1 MIDSFKTIRTPASA
15 RITRKRSRF
24 LAFLLPVASI
34 EEIMEA
40 INGLRK
46 EHHDAVHVCSAYRL
60 HANPEPQAGSDD
72 DGEPSG
78 SAGGPM
84 LQQLERAEL
93 LDVLAAVVR
102 HFGGV
107 KLGVGGLVRAYGDA
121 VMAAIE
127 AAAIV
132 RRRLLSHIDVS
143 YPPTLTSAVMRTIHQ
158 FGAEIERIEYDALA
172 QAVVAVPTSRLAEF
186 VGAMQEATGG
196 QATVEVRA

>member
-1 MIDSFKTIRTPASA
+1 M
-15 RITRKRSRF
+15 RKRSRF

-34 EEIMEA
+34 EEITEA
-40 INGLRK
+40 IADLRK

-60 HANPEPQAGSDD
+60 HAAPEPHAGSDD
-72 DGEPSG
+72 DGEPPG

-84 LQQLERAEL
+84 LRQLERGDL
-93 LDVLAAVVR
+93 LNVLAAVVR
-102 HFGGV
+102 YFGGV

-121 VMAAIE
+121 VTAAIE

-132 RRRLLSHIDVS
+132 PRRLLSHIDVS

-172 QAVVAVPTSRLAEF
+172 QAVVAVPPSRLAEF
-186 VGAMQEATGG
+186 VEAMQEATGD